1 MTKTLT
7 QLRKE
12 AKSKGISIKTE
23 RSVLGNWD
31 YFLLD
36 KNGNDI
42 WGDGSARFPS
52 RQDVEETLFGIDDWR
67 VKVSL

>member
-1 MTKTLT
+1 MSKSLRE
-7 QLRKE
+7 LRKE
-12 AKSKGISIKTE
+12 AKQKGISIKTE

-42 WGDGSARFPS
+42 WGDGSARFNS

-67 VKVSL
+67 TRISA